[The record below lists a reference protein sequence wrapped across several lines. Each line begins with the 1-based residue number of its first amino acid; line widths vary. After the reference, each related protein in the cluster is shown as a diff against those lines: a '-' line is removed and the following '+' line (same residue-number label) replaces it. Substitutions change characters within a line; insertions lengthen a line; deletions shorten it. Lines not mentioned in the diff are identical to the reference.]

1 MATYKELQEE
11 IANLRKQ
18 AEEVR
23 TNEINSVIADIKE
36 KMEMYGITVDDLAS
50 SKSSK
55 KTKNKSQASAKYSD
69 PQTGAT
75 WSGRG
80 RQPKW
85 LTGRNKEQYL
95 TQ

>member
-1 MATYKELQEE
+1 MPTYKELQEE

-23 TNEINSVIADIKE
+23 KNEISSVIDDIKE
-36 KMEMYGITVDDLAS
+36 KMKMYGITVDDLAS
-50 SKSSK
+50 SKVSK
-55 KTKNKSQASAKYSD
+55 KTKNKSQGPAKYSD

-80 RQPKW
+80 RKPKW
-85 LTGRNKEQYL
+85 LTGKNEEQYL
-95 TQ
+95 AK